1 MQWITGTSPLASFT
15 LWPIFLASL
24 IVSCAETP
32 PVSNVM
38 PPRDATRIYVAN
50 ESSNTVSVIDGDTF
64 KPVGEIETLNHA
76 IQKFPDVAELYY
88 RQGILFMEKN
98 MRKQSLEL
106 IERGLE
112 MDYTKHSE
120 VFEYAPVLQNDA
132 ELLSL
137 ISTYKK

>member
-76 IQKFPDVAELYY
+76 THDLALTRDCRK
-88 RQGILFMEKN
+88 LFATN
-98 MRKQSLEL
+98 L
-106 IERGLE
+106 
-112 MDYTKHSE
+112 
-120 VFEYAPVLQNDA
+120 A
-132 ELLSL
+132 
-137 ISTYKK
+137 